1 MLAANSITE
10 SALRGA
16 RDLELNSRVVMLLLA
31 ALITV
36 SAFVCSESG
45 KASDL
50 IIHRNIWRKSGI
62 TDYTFE
68 FQEILHFGGKHIR
81 SHVTNGVV
89 STLEH
94 AGSGVVIYPNS
105 REGPDAYPGMSERK
119 MNYLLSIATI
129 DGLFAMIQEER
140 PWSRDE
146 ASVSYNAEL
155 GYPEMF
161 LIYHREAM
169 DGFYGIRILSLSP
182 S

>member
-1 MLAANSITE
+1 
-10 SALRGA
+10 
-16 RDLELNSRVVMLLLA
+16 MLLLA
-31 ALITV
+31 ILIMV

-45 KASDL
+45 RTSEL
-50 IIHRNIWRKSGI
+50 ILHRNIWRKSGI
-62 TDYTFE
+62 TDYTLE
-68 FQEILHFGGKHIR
+68 YQEIRPFGGEYIR

-94 AGSGVVIYPNS
+94 AGSGIVIYPNS
-105 REGPDAYPGMSERK
+105 RERPDAYSGMSERK
-119 MNYLLSIATI
+119 VNYLLSIATI

-140 PWSRDE
+140 PWNRDD

-161 LIYHREAM
+161 LIYHREAI

>member
-1 MLAANSITE
+1 MLAANGITE

-36 SAFVCSESG
+36 SALVCSESG
-45 KASDL
+45 QASDL

-62 TDYTFE
+62 TDYTLE
-68 FQEILHFGGKHIR
+68 YQEIRPFGGEYIR

-89 STLEH
+89 STIEH
-94 AGSGVVIYPNS
+94 ADSGVIIYPNS
-105 REGPDAYPGMSERK
+105 REGPDAYAGMSERK

-140 PWSRDE
+140 RWNRDDS
-146 ASVSYNAEL
+146 SVSYNAEL

-161 LIYHREAM
+161 LIYHREAI
-169 DGFYGIRILSLSP
+169 DGFYAIRILSLSP